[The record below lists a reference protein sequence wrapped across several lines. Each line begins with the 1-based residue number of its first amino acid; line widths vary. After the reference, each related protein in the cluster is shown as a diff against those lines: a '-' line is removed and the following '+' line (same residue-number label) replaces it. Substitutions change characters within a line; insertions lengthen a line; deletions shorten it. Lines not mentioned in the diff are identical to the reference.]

1 MAKINMPK
9 WFVIGAVAGALNIV
23 LLWLVSFVA
32 PLSKYFSSVSGVD
45 TSLGAKLVQILSGTA
60 PFVSTVP
67 AIVVAAI
74 GGGLL
79 VWFGKY
85 IHDLPLTP
93 DFKGET
99 QGLIAVLIYGSL
111 GATLIL
117 SLPGFAL
124 PTMAVLIAL
133 AINAVV
139 TAVFIV
145 QVLDKGLGLIDVPK

>member
-1 MAKINMPK
+1 MVNGKINFPR
-9 WFVIGAVAGALNIV
+9 WFVIGAVAGALNII
-23 LLWLVSFVA
+23 LLWLASFVA
-32 PLSKYFSSVSGVD
+32 PLSKYVSGVD
-45 TSLGAKLVQILSGTA
+45 TGLGTKLVQILSGTA

-67 AIVVAAI
+67 VLVVAAI

-79 VWFGKY
+79 VWLGKY

-99 QGLIAVLIYGSL
+99 QHLIAVLIYGSL

-124 PTMAVLIAL
+124 PTLAVLTAL
-133 AINAVV
+133 AINAVI

-145 QVLDKGLGLIDVPK
+145 QVLDKWLGLIDVPK